1 MRVLVVTG
9 TGTDI
14 GKTVVTAALAACAM
28 RAGQRVA
35 VVKPIQTGV
44 QPGEPGDLAEVRRLT
59 GIEDLHEFAR
69 FDEPLAPATAAERA
83 GRPAPSVAEL
93 AERIVALGDRDLVL
107 VEGAGGAAVRF
118 NAAGET
124 IIDLAAALA
133 RTVQLDTIQL
143 ETVQLENVLVAS
155 SGLGTLNSAALTS
168 LAFAARSL
176 PLAHVIIGAWPRQP
190 DLAERCNLS
199 DLPRYAGAPLSG
211 VIPAGAGALGCQNFA
226 ERAVGW
232 LTSGLGGNLD
242 APHFVSEHAAA
253 LPPQKGDQ

>member
-14 GKTVVTAALAACAM
+14 GKTVVTAALAACAV

-59 GIEDLHEFAR
+59 GIADLHEFAR
-69 FDEPLAPATAAERA
+69 FDEPLAPATAAVRA

-124 IIDLAAALA
+124 IIDLAATLA
-133 RTVQLDTIQL
+133 ETVQV
-143 ETVQLENVLVAS
+143 ETVQLEVVLVAS
-155 SGLGTLNSAALTS
+155 SGLGTLNSAALTAR
-168 LAFAARSL
+168 AFAARSL
-176 PLAHVIIGAWPRQP
+176 PLAHVVIGAWPKRP
-190 DLAERCNLS
+190 DLAERCNLA

-211 VIPAGAGALGCQNFA
+211 VIPVGAGALGSLNFA

-253 LPPQKGDQ
+253 LPPRKGDQ

>member
-1 MRVLVVTG
+1 MVTG

-14 GKTVVTAALAACAM
+14 GKTVATAALAACAV
-28 RAGQRVA
+28 RAGERVA

-44 QPGEPGDLAEVRRLT
+44 LPGESGDLAAVRRLT

-83 GRPAPSVAEL
+83 GRPVPSMAEL
-93 AERIVALGDRDLVL
+93 AQRIAALGDRDLVL

-133 RTVQLDTIQL
+133 GTV
-143 ETVQLENVLVAS
+143 ETGIVLVAS
-155 SGLGTLNSAALTS
+155 SGLGTLNSAALTAQ
-168 LAFAARSL
+168 AFAARSL
-176 PLAHVIIGAWPRQP
+176 PLAHVVIGAWPQQP
-190 DLAERCNLS
+190 DLAGRCNLA

-211 VIPAGAGALGCQNFA
+211 VIPVGTGALGARDFA

-242 APHFVSEHAAA
+242 APHFVSDHAAA
-253 LPPQKGDQ
+253 LPPRKGDQ

>member
-1 MRVLVVTG
+1 MRVLMVTG

-14 GKTVVTAALAACAM
+14 GKTIVTAALAACAT

-44 QPGEPGDLAEVRRLT
+44 RPGEPGDLAEVRRLT
-59 GIEDLHEFAR
+59 GIVDLHEFAR

-93 AERIVALGDRDLVL
+93 ADRIAALSDRDLVL

-124 IIDLAAALA
+124 IIDLATTLA
-133 RTVQLDTIQL
+133 DSVRL
-143 ETVQLENVLVAS
+143 EIVLVAS
-155 SGLGTLNSAALTS
+155 SGLGTLNTAALTAQ
-168 LAFAARSL
+168 AFAARSL
-176 PLAHVIIGAWPRQP
+176 PLSHVVIGAWPRQP
-190 DLAERCNLS
+190 DLAERCNVA

-211 VIPAGAGALGCQNFA
+211 VIPVGAGALGSQDFA
-226 ERAVGW
+226 EGAVSW
-232 LTSGLGGNLD
+232 LTSGLGGTLD
-242 APHFVSEHAAA
+242 APHFVSKHAAA
-253 LPPQKGDQ
+253 LPPRKGDL